1 MAIIYVFVKVSLP
14 KIYYMEL
21 KKILLTAAIAFPFA
35 TLAQKADTIHTLKE
49 VTVTG
54 FKTVRGT
61 GHMPEVR
68 NGIIYAGK
76 KNEVIL
82 VDSLDA
88 NKAINN
94 TRQIL
99 GRIPGLNIVETETG
113 GFTANGIATRG
124 LNPIQSIEMNT
135 RQNGYN
141 ISADIYGYNEAYYI
155 PPMEAVQRIEIV
167 RGAASLQFGP
177 QFGGLVNYVTEDA
190 PANKPFEFKIS
201 QTFGSFGLFNSF
213 NSIGG
218 NHKKLSYYA
227 FLQYRNMDGY
237 RPNSQQ
243 WQLSGFGKVQY
254 NASEKLNVGV
264 EYSLLRNQLKMPGG
278 LTDSLFNVSP
288 KISTRARNWLKSP
301 WNIVTAFANYMPSQ
315 NTTISLKTTYLFSN
329 RSLVWRNEDGGPG
342 ALDEIDPAT
351 NAFVPREVGK
361 EDMNNVT
368 TELRFSQNYKL
379 GNQKSTLAGGLRYA
393 YAWFKRQGGGE
404 GTTGS
409 DFDLSITG
417 NWGYNLDFTTTNI
430 APFVE
435 NIFRIG
441 DKFSVTPGF
450 RFEYLHSTAKGYKTT
465 DNVKQTAIE
474 NRNRTYPLFG
484 IGLEYKATSN
494 TNIYGNFSQA
504 YRPTDYSQITP
515 FGITSK
521 IDPNLKDAYGFNTDL
536 GYRGTIK
543 NFLNFDIGGF
553 YMAYNNRIGV
563 VVLTDPSTGNQYAYR
578 TNIANSVHKG
588 IETYIEFNLLKYLN
602 QKSKY
607 GLSIFNS
614 FAYIDAKY
622 TSGEFKGNRVEA
634 AAKKINRVGL
644 IFNSKQFSTTFQMN
658 NVGDAYGDASNVKT
672 SANPIAGYIPAYTVL
687 DFSATYKIK
696 NYAIKF
702 GSNNL
707 TNKSYFTRRTDE
719 YPGPGIIP
727 SIGRSFYIG
736 LTAKF

>member
-1 MAIIYVFVKVSLP
+1 
-14 KIYYMEL
+14 MEL
-21 KKILLTAAIAFPFA
+21 KKFVFAVVVALPLTV
-35 TLAQKADTIHTLKE
+35 LAQIKDTIKIHTLDD
-49 VTVTG
+49 VTIKG
-54 FKTVRGT
+54 IKTVRGT

-141 ISADIYGYNEAYYI
+141 ISGDVYGYNEAYYI
-155 PPMEAVQRIEIV
+155 PPMEAVQRIEMV
-167 RGAASLQFGP
+167 RGAASLQFGA

-190 PANKPFEFKIS
+190 PVNKPFEFTTS
-201 QTFGSFGLFNSF
+201 QTVGSFGLFNSF

-218 NHKKLSYYA
+218 TYKKLSYYA
-227 FLQYRNMDGY
+227 FLQYRYMDGY
-237 RPNSQQ
+237 RPNSHQ
-243 WQLSGFGKVQY
+243 WQLSGLGKVNY
-254 NASEKLNVGV
+254 KASEKLNMGV

-278 LTDSLFNVSP
+278 LTDSLFNVSS
-288 KISTRARNWLKSP
+288 KISTRSRNWLKSP
-301 WNIVTAFANYMPSQ
+301 WNIIAAHVDYTPSE
-315 NTTISLKTTYLFSN
+315 NSTLSLKTTYLFGN
-329 RSLVWRNEDGGPG
+329 RSLVWRNEDGGPE
-342 ALDEIDPAT
+342 AVDEIDPLT
-351 NAFVPREVGK
+351 NAFVNREVSK
-361 EDMNNVT
+361 EGINNVT
-368 TELRFSQNYKL
+368 TELRFSKNYKL
-379 GNQKSTLAGGLRYA
+379 GNQRSTLAGGLRYA

-409 DFDLSITG
+409 DFDLSKTG
-417 NWGYNLDFTTTNI
+417 DWGYNLDYTTTNI

-441 DKFSVTPGF
+441 NKFSVTPGF
-450 RFEYLHSTAKGYKTT
+450 RFEYLHSTAKGYRIT
-465 DNVKQTAIE
+465 DNVKQVPNE
-474 NRNRTYPLFG
+474 SRSRTFPLFG
-484 IGLEYKATSN
+484 IGIEYKATPN
-494 TNIYGNFSQA
+494 TNMYANVSQA
-504 YRPTDYSQITP
+504 YRPIDYSQLTP
-515 FGITSK
+515 FGVTSK
-521 IDPNLKDAYGFNTDL
+521 IDQNLKDAYGFNSDL

-563 VVLTDPSTGNQYAYR
+563 VVLTDPSTGNQYSYR

-588 IETYIEFNLLKYLN
+588 IESYVEFNLLKYLN
-602 QKSKY
+602 QNSKY

-622 TSGEFKGNRVEA
+622 TTGEFKGNRVEA
-634 AAKKINRVGL
+634 AAETINRVGL
-644 IFNSKQFSTTFQMN
+644 IFNSKQFSTTFQIN

-672 SANPIAGYIPAYTVL
+672 SDDPIAGYIPAYTVL

-696 NYAIKF
+696 KYAIKI

-727 SIGRSFYIG
+727 STGRSFYVG

>member
-1 MAIIYVFVKVSLP
+1 
-14 KIYYMEL
+14 MEI
-21 KKILLTAAIAFPFA
+21 KKFLFGITVAFPLSA
-35 TLAQKADTIHTLKE
+35 LAQKSDTIKIHTLDE
-49 VTVTG
+49 VSVTG

-68 NGIIYAGK
+68 SGIIYAGK

-141 ISADIYGYNEAYYI
+141 ISADVYGYNEAYYI
-155 PPMEAVQRIEIV
+155 PPMEAVQRIEML
-167 RGAASLQFGP
+167 RGAASLQFGA

-190 PANKPFEFKIS
+190 PVKKPFEFTTS
-201 QTFGSFGLFNSF
+201 QTIGSFGLFNSF

-218 NHKKLSYYA
+218 TYKKYSYYG
-227 FLQYRNMDGY
+227 FLQYRYMEGY
-237 RPNSQQ
+237 RPNSRQ
-243 WQLSGFGKVQY
+243 WQLSGFGKIQY
-254 NASEKLNVGV
+254 NASDKLNVGI

-278 LTDSLFNVSP
+278 LTDSLFNVSS

-301 WNIVTAFANYMPSQ
+301 WNIIAAHVDYTPSE
-315 NTTISLKTTYLFSN
+315 NSTISLKTTYLFGN

-342 ALDEIDPAT
+342 AVDEIDPAT

-361 EDMNNVT
+361 EDMNNLT

-417 NWGYNLDFTTTNI
+417 DWGYNLDFTTTNI

-441 DKFSVTPGF
+441 NKFSVTPGF
-450 RFEYLHSTAKGYKTT
+450 RFEYLNSTAKGYRTT
-465 DNVKQTAIE
+465 DNVKQTATE
-474 NRNRTYPLFG
+474 SRNRTFPLFG
-484 IGLEYKATSN
+484 IGLEYKATRN

-504 YRPTDYSQITP
+504 YRPIDYSQVTP

-553 YMAYNNRIGV
+553 YMAYNNRIGL
-563 VVLTDPSTGNQYAYR
+563 VVLTDQSTGNQYSYR
-578 TNIANSVHKG
+578 TNIANSIHKG
-588 IETYIEFNLLKYLN
+588 IESYIEFNVLKYLN

-614 FAYIDAKY
+614 LAYIDAKY

-634 AAKKINRVGL
+634 AAETINRVGF
-644 IFNSKQFSTTFQMN
+644 IFNSKQFSTTFQIN
-658 NVGDAYGDASNVKT
+658 NVGDAYGDASNLKT
-672 SANPIAGYIPAYTVL
+672 SDDPIAGYIPAYTVL
-687 DFSATYKIK
+687 DFSTTYKIK
-696 NYAIKF
+696 NYAVKF

-707 TNKSYFTRRTDE
+707 TDKSYFTRRTDE

-727 SIGRSFYIG
+727 SIGRSFYVG